1 MVYLRLWATLEGHF
15 GGKNGRFKEGADM
28 ARANR
33 HHIPGQV
40 WHITHRCHKQEFLL
54 KFSRDRTR
62 WLQWL
67 FEAKKRY
74 GLQILNY
81 VVTSNHIHL
90 LVVDGD
96 AEVVPQS
103 LQLVAGKTAQE
114 FNRRK
119 NRKGAYWDDRYHATA
134 VEPGEHFFSCLTY
147 IDLNMVRNGVVH
159 HPSAWVHGGYN
170 EIQNPP
176 RRYTLIDREQ
186 LIVCCGLGSDEQLR
200 KEHRNWVEEAIFKG
214 NGNAREPEWTESIAV
229 GSKSFV
235 DGIREQ
241 LQPRVKGRN
250 VKEIGRHY
258 ELKEQ
263 ETAYNTH
270 FGPENVRLSPEN
282 MFYLGLKD

>member
-1 MVYLRLWATLEGHF
+1 
-15 GGKNGRFKEGADM
+15 M

-74 GLQILNY
+74 GLLILNY

-134 VEPGEHFFSCLTY
+134 VEPGEHFFRCLTY
-147 IDLNMVRNGVVH
+147 IDLNMVRNGVVR
-159 HPSAWVHGGYN
+159 HPSAWGHGGYN

-186 LIVCCGLGSDEQLR
+186 LIACCGLGSDEQLR
-200 KEHRNWVEEAIFKG
+200 KEQRQWVEESIF
-214 NGNAREPEWTESIAV
+214 NSSGNAREPEWTESIAV

-235 DGIREQ
+235 SGIREQ
-241 LQPRVKGRN
+241 LQPRLTGRN
-250 VKEIGRHY
+250 VKEVGRHY
-258 ELKEQ
+258 ELREQ
-263 ETAYNTH
+263 ETAYSVQ
-270 FGPENVRLSPEN
+270 FAPENAYLSTEN
-282 MFYLGLKD
+282 MFYLGLNDE